1 MRKVPLGTSGAEVS
15 IFCLGA
21 MYFGWRTP
29 EEAAIPV
36 LDQYAEAGGA
46 FIDTAN
52 IYGAVGDQRVGGL
65 SEAVLGRWMEA
76 RGNRQDMFVASKV
89 GFQRVGVARGLRAE
103 TIISE
108 CERTLRELR
117 TDYVDLYYA
126 HVDDRTIPL
135 SEPLEAL
142 DRLVCAGKVRYVGA
156 SNYAP
161 WRLEAAR
168 HACQTNGWAPFCCIQ
183 QRHTYLRPRPGALF
197 APQVVANADLL
208 DYCRS
213 TGMRPLAYTPLLGG
227 AYSRDDKAI
236 DPRHAGP
243 DSDARLTAL
252 RAVAAEHGA
261 TANQV
266 VLAWMLHSDP
276 QVIPL
281 VAASTTAQMAE
292 NLAALDVALSADDM
306 RRLNEAGA

>member
-1 MRKVPLGTSGAEVS
+1 
-15 IFCLGA
+15 
-21 MYFGWRTP
+21 MYFGWRTLRRP
-29 EEAAIPV
+29 PSPCSTST
-36 LDQYAEAGGA
+36 LEAGGA

-52 IYGAVGDQRVGGL
+52 IYGAGRPARRRPQRGRAGPLDGGPRQPARHVRGQQGGL
-65 SEAVLGRWMEA
+65 SAGGR
-76 RGNRQDMFVASKV
+76 
-89 GFQRVGVARGLRAE
+89 RAACALE

-168 HACQTNGWAPFCCIQ
+168 HACRANGWAQFCCIQ
-183 QRHTYLRPRPGALF
+183 QRHTYLRPRPGAVF

-213 TGMRPLAYTPLLGG
+213 TGMRPLAYTPPGG
-227 AYSRDDKAI
+227 AYSRDDKI
-236 DPRHAGP
+236 DPRYAAP
-243 DSDARLTAL
+243 IAT
-252 RAVAAEHGA
+252 RA
-261 TANQV
+261 
-266 VLAWMLHSDP
+266 
-276 QVIPL
+276 
-281 VAASTTAQMAE
+281 
-292 NLAALDVALSADDM
+292 
-306 RRLNEAGA
+306 